1 MTASPDDT
9 MAALADVSVMVLP
22 WPPPELPSE
31 LPSGTSAGRRY
42 VVLTLAGH
50 GPVAVAEGAGAFRPA
65 VVIGAEVRLADLV
78 TTDGVSLLDLDSY
91 GLVVADADDTVVGV
105 VPGEVLDAYL
115 GAGQAARPRPMGPL
129 ESAAG
134 GQLHG
139 SHTTPAAVVMCAAPG
154 CNHPNP
160 LAFFDRR
167 HPPACANP
175 DQPPHLLAVPGLG

>member
-1 MTASPDDT
+1 MTANPNDT
-9 MAALADVSVMVLP
+9 MAALADASVTVLP
-22 WPPPELPSE
+22 WPPPEP
-31 LPSGTSAGRRY
+31 PSGRSAGSRY
-42 VVLTLAGH
+42 VVLALAGH
-50 GPVAVAEGAGAFRPA
+50 GPVAVAEGAGDFRPA

-78 TTDGVSLLDLDSY
+78 AADGMSLLDLDPY
-91 GLVVADADDTVVGV
+91 GLVVVDADTVVGV
-105 VPGEVLDAYL
+105 VPGEVLDEYL
-115 GAGQAARPRPMGPL
+115 GAGQAPVPRPMGPL